1 MPIFVP
7 GALKPKR
14 GELYPELHLTFNSKG
29 RTYMINGTVDR
40 RTFVGSLVA
49 AVSTSAIAATSA
61 RADGHG
67 DACRAVT
74 AEMQQ
79 AMTPDDAIN
88 ALKAGNARFVIG
100 ESANCDLMVQVGRAD
115 TPQQRVAAHTY

>member
-1 MPIFVP
+1 
-7 GALKPKR
+7 
-14 GELYPELHLTFNSKG
+14 
-29 RTYMINGTVDR
+29 
-40 RTFVGSLVA
+40 
-49 AVSTSAIAATSA
+49 
-61 RADGHG
+61 
-67 DACRAVT
+67 
-74 AEMQQ
+74 MQQ